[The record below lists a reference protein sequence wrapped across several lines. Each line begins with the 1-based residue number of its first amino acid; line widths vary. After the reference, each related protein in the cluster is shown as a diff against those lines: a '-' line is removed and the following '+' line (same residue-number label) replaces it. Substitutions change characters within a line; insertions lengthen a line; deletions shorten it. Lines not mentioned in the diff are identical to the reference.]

1 MVVTDKSRMR
11 GFVGGQVE
19 GVEAACRLDTR
30 NGSKPSAGVRNDQLI
45 AAMPNQS

>member
-11 GFVGGQVE
+11 GFVGGQVQ

-30 NGSKPSAGVRNDQLI
+30 NVSKPLADVRNGEPP
-45 AAMPNQS
+45 AAEPSLS

>member
-19 GVEAACRLDTR
+19 GVVAACRLDTR
-30 NGSKPSAGVRNDQLI
+30 NVSKPLADVRNGEPP
-45 AAMPNQS
+45 AAEPSLS